1 MGSISISS
9 ASLTKPSRD
18 SVNLNSATVSYRC
31 SATINRSANT
41 SWSGGLYYQTKT
53 SYNYSS
59 LSYSWSFSPAGSA
72 SGASGTTTV
81 TGLTQGNEN
90 SVSGRVTAS
99 CVETVTHHSRT
110 CSPIYDNEGNK
121 IGVSSWT
128 ESSYNTTNNLQA
140 SLSTS
145 AIKVYTKPGSFT
157 EYNFSKEQTI
167 ESPEGLTAT
176 KVSRWVEHCNKCA
189 HWYNQNNTDTANNC
203 KVSSGEVISAA
214 WYNRC
219 VAAIPNNKPAT
230 VTGGLNGTI
239 ITADIINALGRAI
252 SIS

>member
-9 ASLTKPSRD
+9 ASLTKPSRN
-18 SVNLNSATVSYRC
+18 SVNLNSATVSYQC
-31 SATINRSANT
+31 SAIINRSANT
-41 SWSGGLYYQTKT
+41 NWSGGLYHQTKT

-72 SGASGTTTV
+72 SGANGTTTV

-90 SVSGRVTAS
+90 NVSGRVTAS
-99 CVETVTHHSRT
+99 CVETVTHHYRSRG
-110 CSPIYDNEGNK
+110 DNGEG
-121 IGVSSWT
+121 GLTPWS
-128 ESSYNTTNNLQA
+128 EGSYNTTNNLQT

-145 AIKVYTKPGSFT
+145 AIKVYTKPGAFT
-157 EYNFSKEQTI
+157 EYNFSKDQTI
-167 ESPEGLTAT
+167 ESSGGLTAT
-176 KVSRWVEHCNKCA
+176 KVSLWVDHCNKCA

-203 KVSSGEVISAA
+203 KVSPGDVISAT
-214 WYNRC
+214 WYNSC

-230 VTGGLNGTI
+230 VTGGPNGTI

-252 SIS
+252 SVS